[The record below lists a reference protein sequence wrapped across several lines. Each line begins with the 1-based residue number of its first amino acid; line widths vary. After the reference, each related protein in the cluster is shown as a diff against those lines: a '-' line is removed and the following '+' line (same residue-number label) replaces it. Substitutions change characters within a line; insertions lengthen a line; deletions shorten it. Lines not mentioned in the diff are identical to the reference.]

1 MRRLISIAAFALLL
15 AVPVW
20 AQRGGGH
27 GGGGHVGGGGM
38 HSGGGFAGHG
48 GAGHMGGGHSF
59 GGVHSGGMPSRPGF
73 SRGFNQSFNRGFSR
87 GSFQDRDLGFR
98 NHRHHDFD
106 RFGFRNNCFGF
117 ACRNWGW
124 GWGSPWAWGWGG
136 YEPWLWSSWDDE
148 DRRFDEDYYRQY
160 EIANEWNRQNLE
172 QQRMMRQEEADD
184 DQDAY
189 APRSSDRRPTYDSA
203 SQPQEPTPATVL
215 VFRDQHKEE
224 VSNYAIVGQTLWSY
238 SVPRTKKI
246 PLADLDMAATE
257 KANDDRGVTFRVP
270 VSNQGQ

>member
-38 HSGGGFAGHG
+38 HGGGLASHG
-48 GAGHMGGGHSF
+48 GAGHIGGGHSF
-59 GGVHSGGMPSRPGF
+59 GGVHSGGMHSGGMPSRSGF

-87 GSFQDRDLGFR
+87 GSSRDRGFR
-98 NHRHHDFD
+98 NHHHDFN
-106 RFGFRNNCFGF
+106 RFGFRNGSN
-117 ACRNWGW
+117 W
-124 GWGSPWAWGWGG
+124 GWGSPWASGWGW
-136 YEPWLWSSWDDE
+136 YDPWLWSSWDDE

-160 EIANEWNRQNLE
+160 EIANQWNQQNLE
-172 QQRMMRQEEADD
+172 QQRMMRQEEADG
-184 DQDAY
+184 DQDVY
-189 APRSSDRRPTYDSA
+189 APRPSGQRPAYDSA
-203 SQPQEPTPATVL
+203 SQPQEPVPATVL

-224 VSNYAIVGQTLWSY
+224 VSNYAIAGQTLWSY
-238 SVPRTKKI
+238 SVQRTKKI